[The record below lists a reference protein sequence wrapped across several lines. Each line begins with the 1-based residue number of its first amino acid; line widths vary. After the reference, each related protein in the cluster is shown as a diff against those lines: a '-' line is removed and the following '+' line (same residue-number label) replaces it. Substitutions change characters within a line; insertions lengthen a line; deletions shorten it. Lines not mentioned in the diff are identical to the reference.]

1 MTTQQDVTFVS
12 QGLKLEGTLTLP
24 ESATRAES
32 PEPCPAVV
40 LIVGSG
46 LVDRDENAKQ
56 LPIDVMRQLAL
67 RLAENGIG
75 SLRYDKRGVGASE
88 GDFWPTGLSDN
99 VTDAAAAVAC
109 LRSQPGV
116 DPERVYACGHSE
128 GATICIQLAGH
139 HEPIAGAILLAGVGI
154 QGEEAL
160 LWQGE
165 QVVPGMK
172 GFSKW
177 IVTTFKIDVRKSQKK
192 AFAKMKKST
201 KDTYRVQG
209 IKKINGKWL
218 REFLTY
224 DPAED
229 LERIEVPV
237 LAITGSKDIQVNRAD
252 LDAMAARIHGDF
264 EPHVVPDVTHLL
276 RADSD
281 PIPSINTYKAQIA
294 EPVDE
299 RVLGLVTDW
308 VMRHAG
314 LRAASAQDA
323 AVADLEAQLA

>member
-1 MTTQQDVTFVS
+1 VTTQQEVTFVS
-12 QGLKLEGTLTLP
+12 KGSRLAGTLTLP
-24 ESATRAES
+24 DS
-32 PEPCPAVV
+32 PEPCPAVL

-46 LVDRDENAKQ
+46 MVDRDESHKK
-56 LPIDVMRQLAL
+56 LPIDVMRQLAM

-88 GDFWPTGLSDN
+88 GDFWRAGVSDN
-99 VTDAAAAVAC
+99 VDDAAAAVAC

-128 GATICIQLAGH
+128 GATICIRLAGAH
-139 HEPIAGAILLAGVGI
+139 VPIAGAILLAGVGRH
-154 QGEEAL
+154 GEEAL

-172 GFSKW
+172 GFQKW
-177 IVTTFKIDVRKSQKK
+177 LIGALHVDVRKQQLK
-192 AFAKMKKST
+192 AFAKIGKST

-209 IKKINGKWL
+209 ISRINAKWM
-218 REFLTY
+218 REFLAY

-229 LERIEVPV
+229 LKRIEVPV
-237 LAITGSKDIQVNRAD
+237 LAITGSKDIQVDPAD
-252 LDAMAARIHGDF
+252 LEIMASLVRSEF

-281 PIPSINTYKAQIA
+281 PVPTINSYKDQVKV
-294 EPVDE
+294 PVDP
-299 RVLGLVTDW
+299 RVLELVTDW
-308 VMRHAG
+308 LGRRTSG
-314 LRAASAQDA
+314 TGSQTSAA
-323 AVADLEAQLA
+323 